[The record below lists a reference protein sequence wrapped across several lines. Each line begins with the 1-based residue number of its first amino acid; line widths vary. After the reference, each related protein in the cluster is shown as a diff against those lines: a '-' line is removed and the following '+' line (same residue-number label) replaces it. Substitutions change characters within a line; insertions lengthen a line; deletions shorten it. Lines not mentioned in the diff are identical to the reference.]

1 MTRPDIPVT
10 IGGDPRGFESAL
22 SRVRNAARSTA
33 GDVAAAFSRL
43 KSIGGGAIG
52 LAGAFGLTAFVQA
65 AKTAADAVANI
76 GDEAR
81 RAGLSAKVFQE
92 WKYVAEQA
100 RIPVDAITDGLKELQ
115 LRADEFAVTG
125 KGSAAEAFER
135 LGLTPQQ
142 VKEKL
147 QNPSELLLLL
157 IERTRQLKDTA
168 AGIRIFDELFGGTG
182 GERMVALIEQ
192 GEAGIR
198 SQIKAAHDFGNVL
211 SDDVIAK
218 AQEID
223 RQFNAISVTVG
234 NNLKSAIVSVVGSMV
249 DFLDSLRAVE
259 NQRAGTIQGSIND
272 IMRQKQ
278 EVAKA
283 MAAADSAD
291 SKLNDRQRA
300 KAKGTHEIKM
310 RQLDEEENR
319 LIRELESRPQV
330 MNFQPKSSDAF
341 KPAPYTPPPQ
351 SGGSK
356 KSSGG
361 PKPNEY
367 ERETQLIQKR
377 TEALNATTSAQSAVN
392 PLINDYGY
400 AVEYAAA
407 KQELLTAAQEAGV
420 KITPE
425 LTQSIDG
432 LASGYAN
439 AVVAAEQLSEKQDEI
454 RQRAEDAMAT
464 AKDVTRGVIDGFMDG
479 AKAADIL
486 TGSLKKIGN
495 ALIDDV
501 LSSIFKVN
509 AAGSSGGGLLSG
521 ILGLFGGGSSFAALP
536 SVGPVPAARPGF
548 SGGGWTGP
556 GGRFQPAGE
565 VHKGEYV
572 FDQDSVR
579 AAGGPSALDEL
590 RRRLRGYSNGG
601 LVSDVPPPPLPSLR
615 SGGVSDGSTAQA
627 SSQPLTVVVDVR
639 GATGNSEIQEMVAA
653 GVQQGIA
660 VYDKQM
666 PDRVQQINRHPRRR

>member
-33 GDVAAAFSRL
+33 GDVSAAFARI
-43 KSIGGGAIG
+43 KSIGAGAIG
-52 LAGAFGLTAFVQA
+52 IAGAVGLTTFVQA
-65 AKTAADAVANI
+65 AKSAADAVANI

-135 LGLTPQQ
+135 LGLTPQE
-142 VKEKL
+142 VKERLK
-147 QNPSELLLLL
+147 NPSELLLLL

-168 AGIRIFDELFGGTG
+168 AGIRVFDELFGGTG

-198 SQIKAAHDFGNVL
+198 SQIAAANDFGNVL
-211 SDDVIAK
+211 SDDIILK

-223 RQFNAISVTVG
+223 RQFNTISTTVG
-234 NNLKSAIVSVVGSMV
+234 NSLKAAIVSVVSSMSEFIDKFNAIEDQKNSTIDNRV
-249 DFLDSLRAVE
+249 AQLGMERLDVE
-259 NQRAGTIQGSIND
+259 NKILAAKERQAELSRAGMSNPLSQGVDKSD
-272 IMRQKQ
+272 LDAYQ
-278 EVAKA
+278 
-283 MAAADSAD
+283 
-291 SKLNDRQRA
+291 
-300 KAKGTHEIKM
+300 
-310 RQLDEEENR
+310 RQLAGIAAEEER
-319 LIRELESRPQV
+319 LVKERGKRIQSGPTG
-330 MNFQPKSSDAF
+330 AG
-341 KPAPYTPPPQ
+341 ATWTPPAYAPPPP

-361 PKPNEY
+361 PKLNEY

-377 TEALNATTSAQSAVN
+377 TEALNATTSAQASVN

-425 LTQSIDG
+425 LTQSIEG

-464 AKDVTRGVIDGFMDG
+464 AKDVTRGIIDGFIDG

-501 LSSIFKVN
+501 LGSIFKV
-509 AAGSSGGGLLSG
+509 GSASGGGGG
-521 ILGLFGGGSSFAALP
+521 ILSSIFGGLFGGGKKSFF
-536 SVGPVPAARPGF
+536 PAAPLPMYAKGTNSARAGLAIVGEDGPEVVNF
-548 SGGGWTGP
+548 GGGEKVIPNHRLSSVFNPPVTQQAAQSAGSINVDARTIIQASGNAETDAKLMAW
-556 GGRFQPAGE
+556 AGE
-565 VHKGEYV
+565 QNASLPQRVVDIVK
-572 FDQDSVR
+572 DAQ
-579 AAGGPSALDEL
+579 
-590 RRRLRGYSNGG
+590 RRRIL
-601 LVSDVPPPPLPSLR
+601 
-615 SGGVSDGSTAQA
+615 
-627 SSQPLTVVVDVR
+627 
-639 GATGNSEIQEMVAA
+639 
-653 GVQQGIA
+653 
-660 VYDKQM
+660 
-666 PDRVQQINRHPRRR
+666 

>member
-10 IGGDPRGFESAL
+10 IGGDPRGFEAAL

-33 GDVAAAFSRL
+33 SDVTAAFSRL
-43 KSIGGGAIG
+43 KGIGAGAVG

-198 SQIKAAHDFGNVL
+198 SQIAAANDFGNVL
-211 SDDVIAK
+211 SDDVILK

-223 RQFNAISVTVG
+223 RQFNTISTTVG
-234 NNLKSAIVSVVGSMV
+234 NNLKAAIVSVVASMAEFIDKFNAIEDQKNSTIDNRV
-249 DFLDSLRAVE
+249 AQLGMERLDVE
-259 NQRAGTIQGSIND
+259 NKILAAKERQAELSRAGMSNPLSQGVDKSELD
-272 IMRQKQ
+272 AYQ
-278 EVAKA
+278 
-283 MAAADSAD
+283 
-291 SKLNDRQRA
+291 
-300 KAKGTHEIKM
+300 
-310 RQLDEEENR
+310 RQLAGIAAEEER
-319 LIRELESRPQV
+319 LVKERGKRIQSGPTGAGATWT
-330 MNFQPKSSDAF
+330 P
-341 KPAPYTPPPQ
+341 PAYTPPPP
-351 SGGSK
+351 SGSK
-356 KSSGG
+356 KSSAG
-361 PKPNEY
+361 PKLNDY

-377 TEALNATTSAQSAVN
+377 TDALSATTSAQSAVN

-425 LTQSIDG
+425 LTQSIEG

-439 AVVAAEQLSEKQDEI
+439 AVVAAEQLSEKQNDI
-454 RQRAEDAMAT
+454 RQRAEEAMAT
-464 AKDVTRGVIDGFMDG
+464 ARDVTRGIIDGFIDG

-501 LSSIFKVN
+501 LGSIFKIGSASGGGGGILSSIF
-509 AAGSSGGGLLSG
+509 G
-521 ILGLFGGGSSFAALP
+521 GLFGGGKKSFFPSAPLP
-536 SVGPVPAARPGF
+536 MYAKGTNSAQAGFAVVGEDGPEVVNF
-548 SGGGWTGP
+548 GGGEKVIPNHRLSSVFNPPVT
-556 GGRFQPAGE
+556 QQAAQSAGSINVDARTIIQASGNAE
-565 VHKGEYV
+565 TDAKLM
-572 FDQDSVR
+572 
-579 AAGGPSALDEL
+579 AWAGQQNATLPQRVVEIVKDAQ
-590 RRRLRGYSNGG
+590 RRRIL
-601 LVSDVPPPPLPSLR
+601 
-615 SGGVSDGSTAQA
+615 
-627 SSQPLTVVVDVR
+627 
-639 GATGNSEIQEMVAA
+639 
-653 GVQQGIA
+653 
-660 VYDKQM
+660 
-666 PDRVQQINRHPRRR
+666 

>member
-10 IGGDPRGFESAL
+10 IGGDPRGFEAAL

-33 GDVAAAFSRL
+33 GDVSAAFSRL
-43 KSIGGGAIG
+43 KGIGGGAVG
-52 LAGAFGLTAFVQA
+52 LAGAVGLTAFVQA

-198 SQIKAAHDFGNVL
+198 SQIAAANDFGNVL
-211 SDDVIAK
+211 SDDVILK

-223 RQFNAISVTVG
+223 RQFNAISTTVG
-234 NNLKSAIVSVVGSMV
+234 NNLKAAIVSVVASMAEFIDKFNAIEDQKNSTIDNRV
-249 DFLDSLRAVE
+249 AQLGMERLDVE
-259 NQRAGTIQGSIND
+259 NKILAAKERQAELSRAGMSNPLSQGVDKSELD
-272 IMRQKQ
+272 AYQ
-278 EVAKA
+278 
-283 MAAADSAD
+283 
-291 SKLNDRQRA
+291 
-300 KAKGTHEIKM
+300 
-310 RQLDEEENR
+310 RQLAGIAAEEER
-319 LIRELESRPQV
+319 LVKERGKRIQSGPTGAGATWT
-330 MNFQPKSSDAF
+330 P
-341 KPAPYTPPPQ
+341 PAYTPPPP
-351 SGGSK
+351 SGSK
-356 KSSGG
+356 KSSSG
-361 PKPNEY
+361 PKLNEY

-377 TEALNATTSAQSAVN
+377 TDALSATTSAQSAVN

-425 LTQSIDG
+425 LTQSIEG

-439 AVVAAEQLSEKQDEI
+439 AVVAAEQLSEKQNDI
-454 RQRAEDAMAT
+454 RQRAEEAMAT
-464 AKDVTRGVIDGFMDG
+464 AKDVTRGVIDGFIDG
-479 AKAADIL
+479 AKAADVL
-486 TGSLKKIGN
+486 TSSLKKIGN

-501 LSSIFKVN
+501 LGSIFKIGSASGGGGGILSSIF
-509 AAGSSGGGLLSG
+509 G
-521 ILGLFGGGSSFAALP
+521 GLFGGGKKSFFPSAPLP
-536 SVGPVPAARPGF
+536 MYAKGINSAQAGFAVVGEDGPEVVNF
-548 SGGGWTGP
+548 GGGEKVIPNHRLSSVFNPPVTQQAAQSAGSINVDARTIIQASGNAETDAKLMAW
-556 GGRFQPAGE
+556 AGE
-565 VHKGEYV
+565 QNASLPQRVVDIVK
-572 FDQDSVR
+572 DAQ
-579 AAGGPSALDEL
+579 
-590 RRRLRGYSNGG
+590 RRRIL
-601 LVSDVPPPPLPSLR
+601 
-615 SGGVSDGSTAQA
+615 
-627 SSQPLTVVVDVR
+627 
-639 GATGNSEIQEMVAA
+639 
-653 GVQQGIA
+653 
-660 VYDKQM
+660 
-666 PDRVQQINRHPRRR
+666 

>member
-33 GDVAAAFSRL
+33 GDVAASFARL
-43 KSIGGGAIG
+43 KGIGAGAVG

-223 RQFNAISVTVG
+223 RQFNAISMTVG
-234 NNLKSAIVSVVGSMV
+234 NNLKGAIVSVVGSMM
-249 DFLDSLRAVE
+249 DFLDSLRAVD
-259 NQRAGTIQGSIND
+259 NQRASTIQNNIND

-278 EVAKA
+278 EVAQA
-283 MAAADSAD
+283 MAAVDSAD

-319 LIRELESRPQV
+319 LIKELESRPQV
-330 MNFQPKSSDAF
+330 MNFQPKSSDDF
-341 KPAPYTPPPQ
+341 KPAPYTPPPP
-351 SGGSK
+351 SGSK
-356 KSSGG
+356 KSSSG
-361 PKPNEY
+361 PKLNEY
-367 ERETQLIQKR
+367 ERETQALQKR
-377 TEALNATTSAQSAVN
+377 TDALNATTSAQSAVN

-425 LTQSIDG
+425 LTQSIEG

-439 AVVAAEQLSEKQDEI
+439 AVVAAEQLSEKQNDI
-454 RQRAEDAMAT
+454 RQRAEEAMAT
-464 AKDVTRGVIDGFMDG
+464 AKDVTRGIIDGFIDG
-479 AKAADIL
+479 AKAADVL
-486 TGSLKKIGN
+486 TSSLKKIGN
-495 ALIDDV
+495 ALINDV
-501 LSSIFKVN
+501 LSNIFKIGGASSGGGGILSSIF
-509 AAGSSGGGLLSG
+509 G
-521 ILGLFGGGSSFAALP
+521 GLFGGGKKSFFPSAPLP
-536 SVGPVPAARPGF
+536 MYAKGTNSARAGLAIVGEEGPEVVNF
-548 SGGGWTGP
+548 GGGEKVIPNHRLSSVFNPPVTQQATQSAGSINVDARTIIQASGNAETDAKLMAW
-556 GGRFQPAGE
+556 AGE
-565 VHKGEYV
+565 QNASLPQRVVDIVK
-572 FDQDSVR
+572 DAQ
-579 AAGGPSALDEL
+579 
-590 RRRLRGYSNGG
+590 RRRIL
-601 LVSDVPPPPLPSLR
+601 
-615 SGGVSDGSTAQA
+615 
-627 SSQPLTVVVDVR
+627 
-639 GATGNSEIQEMVAA
+639 
-653 GVQQGIA
+653 
-660 VYDKQM
+660 
-666 PDRVQQINRHPRRR
+666 